1 MVFRYFVIDAE
12 NEWWLI
18 EVMIFHILTMQEMSG
33 DCLKW
38 WYFISWRPIDWGWS
52 IRWFSALCRRRSY
65 VSICVSNTSSACF
78 FRVSEGSGA
87 WRKFVRLILALF
99 LLIFNLKSLK
109 ICLWSFLNSFK
120 TQKLIMPIPQRSGMH
135 AARHAHIHK
144 SSSNAHVRLHY
155 RIIQWIIYWTVAPQR
170 IRIRTTWMRHHSYH
184 SIDLSA

>member
-1 MVFRYFVIDAE
+1 
-12 NEWWLI
+12 
-18 EVMIFHILTMQEMSG
+18 MINWSDGILMSNR
-33 DCLKW
+33 LRM
-38 WYFISWRPIDWGWS
+38 IHQMIH
-52 IRWFSALCRRRSY
+52 SAPY
-65 VSICVSNTSSACF
+65 VEEDHVNVSICVSHTSSACF

-87 WRKFVRLILALF
+87 WRKFVRLFLALF

-109 ICLWSFLNSFK
+109 ICLKAVLNSSK
-120 TQKLIMPIPQRSGMH
+120 TQRLNMPVPQRSGMH
-135 AARHAHIHK
+135 AAWHAHIHK